1 MTSVGQAALKV
12 MLPNILGAH
21 MLARGKPVGAVAVQ
35 ETVAEVNRQ
44 LDQALENGSQCAATF
59 TSIVGRKPPIVVFFF
74 CKADDGGQEF

>member
-1 MTSVGQAALKV
+1 MTSVGQAALKI
-12 MLPNILGAH
+12 MLPNILETH
-21 MLARGKPVGAVAVQ
+21 MLAKDKPVEAVAIQ

-44 LDQALENGSQCAATF
+44 LDQALEDGSQCAATF